1 MNNYQRIK
9 LPYELNE
16 LEWVISFKTMYY
28 HYNILHKNYE
38 LKLLETLRGR
48 KADEESEIEKQFP
61 TLEELMENLE
71 QLPEKI
77 RDDVRFF
84 GGGLINHNFFFAHL
98 AKFDPKRKEHEL
110 EKKISL
116 DLLDFIQKHKDF
128 SNLEKLKKK
137 LVESALKIKGSGWT
151 WLVLNKNGKLEIIN
165 TANQDSPW
173 LLHCRPLIA
182 IDVWEHAYYLD
193 YGAKRQEYVE
203 KLVKHLLSWE
213 YISKL
218 YLDYTSN

>member
-1 MNNYQRIK
+1 MNNYQTIK

-38 LKLLETLRGR
+38 LKLLEILRGR
-48 KADEESEIEKQFP
+48 KVNEESEIEQQFP

-77 RDDVRFF
+77 KDDVRFF

-110 EKKISL
+110 EEKISP

-128 SNLEKLKKK
+128 PNLEKLKKK
-137 LVESALKIKGSGWT
+137 LVESALKVKGSGWT
-151 WLVLNKNGKLEIIN
+151 WLVLNKNRKLEIIN

-173 LLHCRPLIA
+173 LLHCRPLIG

-193 YGAKRQEYVE
+193 YGTKRQEYVE
-203 KLVKHLLSWE
+203 KLVKHLLNWE
-213 YISKL
+213 YISER